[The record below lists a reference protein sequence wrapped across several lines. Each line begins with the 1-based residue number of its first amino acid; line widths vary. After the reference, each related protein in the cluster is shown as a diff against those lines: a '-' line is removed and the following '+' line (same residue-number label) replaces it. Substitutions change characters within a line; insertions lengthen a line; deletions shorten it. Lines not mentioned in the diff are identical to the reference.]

1 MVKIMLKINPALYE
15 YVITEFNTYW
25 QPMTQEKIKHNI
37 YNNETDNIQ
46 YLGTYFPRSYKEAYV
61 ILKDLILFFV
71 KNNYF
76 KHKNLNILDLG
87 SGTGGQLFALLH
99 IIEEEVNTPLNINIF
114 SIDGNQNA
122 LDIQKQIY
130 NDIFKHKKRHKIY
143 LYTTLKEF
151 KNNIDIYNFLTTFNN
166 IDILLSFK
174 FLSEMLRYD
183 TNIWYSVLKAGN
195 EILKPNGIICF
206 NDVSMKI
213 EIKDKSYE
221 EFIPIYMNNN
231 VKKYILEDND
241 SNTLKYIIPFCCANS
256 IMKCPRKNCYSQFSI
271 DVIYIDKNNNL
282 GHYNSLVDYKIF
294 LKNGEIFN
302 NIQKQLKNHNCT
314 DTCIYDKRQCLCIV
328 K

>member
-1 MVKIMLKINPALYE
+1 MSRII
-15 YVITEFNTYW
+15 
-25 QPMTQEKIKHNI
+25 
-37 YNNETDNIQ
+37 
-46 YLGTYFPRSYKEAYV
+46 
-61 ILKDLILFFV
+61 IL
-71 KNNYF
+71 
-76 KHKNLNILDLG
+76 HKNLNILDLG
-87 SGTGGQLFALLH
+87 SGTGGQLFALLQ

-151 KNNIDIYNFLTTFNN
+151 KNSIDIYNFLTIFNN

-231 VKKYILEDND
+231 VNIL
-241 SNTLKYIIPFCCANS
+241 L
-256 IMKCPRKNCYSQFSI
+256 
-271 DVIYIDKNNNL
+271 
-282 GHYNSLVDYKIF
+282 SLF
-294 LKNGEIFN
+294 
-302 NIQKQLKNHNCT
+302 Q
-314 DTCIYDKRQCLCIV
+314 
-328 K
+328 